1 MKKIIK
7 IMLCCILFFV
17 VATLSVTGAFAEII
31 YQYYGLSYTII
42 NNDSVSICGWDD
54 SANEVVIPE
63 SINNRAVISID
74 NRAFINDEAI
84 SKISFEE
91 AKELYW
97 IGMFSFKGCTGL
109 TNISIPSQITYIGT
123 AAFEDC
129 SSLEAV
135 EYEASV
141 NSVPNQC
148 FNRCS
153 ALSSA
158 VLTDNIETI
167 GNFAFAN
174 CPKLER
180 IDIPASVISI
190 SPVAFSD
197 DPNLTLGVWYGSYAH
212 QYAIDNNINYTL
224 LDGVK
229 LGDVDGDGDI
239 TITDATAIQRY
250 LAELETLDAIHLYA
264 ADANEDKE
272 VDIADATAIQ
282 MAVAKISTGHPIG
295 EVITK

>member
-54 SANEVVIPE
+54 SSNNVVIPHV
-63 SINNRAVISID
+63 INNRAVISIE
-74 NRAFINDEAI
+74 NRAFINDENINA
-84 SKISFEE
+84 ISFEE

-167 GNFAFAN
+167 GNF
-174 CPKLER
+174 L
-180 IDIPASVISI
+180 IS
-190 SPVAFSD
+190 SS
-197 DPNLTLGVWYGSYAH
+197 
-212 QYAIDNNINYTL
+212 
-224 LDGVK
+224 
-229 LGDVDGDGDI
+229 
-239 TITDATAIQRY
+239 
-250 LAELETLDAIHLYA
+250 
-264 ADANEDKE
+264 
-272 VDIADATAIQ
+272 
-282 MAVAKISTGHPIG
+282 
-295 EVITK
+295 